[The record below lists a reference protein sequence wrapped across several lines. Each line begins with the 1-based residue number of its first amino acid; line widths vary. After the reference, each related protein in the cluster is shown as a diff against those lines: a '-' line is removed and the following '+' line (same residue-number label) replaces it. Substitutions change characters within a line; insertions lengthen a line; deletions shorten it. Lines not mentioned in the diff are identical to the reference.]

1 MGGSKPLVK
10 GDLHKKVTIST
21 TGIDFDTGND
31 FYSLFPKGPE
41 SSIPKFTVGEKGT
54 TPSYFEDNWIQVFL
68 DTGPFFRSIQ
78 VWILN

>member
-21 TGIDFDTGND
+21 TGTDFDTGND

-41 SSIPKFTVGEKGT
+41 SSIPKFTVGEKGLHLAILRT
-54 TPSYFEDNWIQVFL
+54 TGYRFSWTLALFL
-68 DTGPFFRSIQ
+68 GAYRSGY
-78 VWILN
+78 